1 MLYNELNENDFLK
14 TLDDELNENNI
25 TREEFE
31 QEN

>member
-31 QEN
+31 QED